1 MKATPFLFLSAL
13 LTLSA
18 ASYPQSR
25 GGGATSSGTNPA
37 ANPTA
42 GPAASTDIGKAAN
55 WDALVR
61 QGRPGD
67 YLAGNVKVTGGAL
80 PWDPIPLMV
89 MCAGKTRFTS
99 ITDPKGNFVIAPAG
113 TGASEVGSTEVKPK
127 FAAQFIGCEVQA
139 ALPGF
144 DSSSVTIVNHNLQ
157 DDPNIGTVTLK
168 REEGSAGAAVSST
181 TESAPKDA
189 MKAFEKARTEW
200 LDQKPD
206 KAQKDL
212 EKAVQVYPQF
222 AEAWY
227 QLGKI
232 QEPSKPQDAANSY
245 SKSIAADPKF
255 ILPYQ
260 RLTPIAA
267 QASKWQE
274 VVDYTTHELELNPRG
289 TPQAWYFNA
298 VGNFKLGKADVA
310 EASATKALAMDPLHT
325 APNTEQLLAVILA
338 GKGDYAGA
346 LQHLRN
352 CLTYVP
358 AGPSADLIKQQI
370 AQLETAVP
378 ASK

>member
-1 MKATPFLFLSAL
+1 MKTKVFLFLSAF
-13 LTLSA
+13 LTFNITTF
-18 ASYPQSR
+18 PQSR
-25 GGGATSSGTNPA
+25 GGATSSGTNPPT
-37 ANPTA
+37 NPAA
-42 GPAASTDIGKAAN
+42 GPGASTDIGKAAN

-67 YLAGNVKVTGGAL
+67 YLAGNVKVAGGAL
-80 PWDPIPLMV
+80 PWEPIPLNV
-89 MCAGKTRFTS
+89 MCAGKTRYTS
-99 ITDPKGNFVIAPAG
+99 ISDPKGNFLIAPTSAD
-113 TGASEVGSTEVKPK
+113 APAVGSTEVKPK
-127 FAAQFIGCEVQA
+127 FAAQFVGCDVQA
-139 ALPGF
+139 ALAGF
-144 DSSSVTIVNHNLQ
+144 DSSSLTIVNHNML
-157 DDPNIGTVTLK
+157 DDPNIGTITLK

-181 TESAPKDA
+181 TASAPKDA

-232 QEPSKPQDAANSY
+232 QETSKPQDAASSF
-245 SKSIAADPKF
+245 SKAIAADPKF
-255 ILPYQ
+255 ILPYEH
-260 RLTPIAA
+260 LAPIAA
-267 QASKWQE
+267 QAGKWQD
-274 VVDYTTHELELNPRG
+274 VVDNTTHALELNPRG
-289 TPQAWYFNA
+289 SPQTWYYNA
-298 VGNFKLGKADVA
+298 LGNFKLGKADVA
-310 EASATKALAMDPLHT
+310 AASATKSLAMDPLHT

-358 AGPSADLIKQQI
+358 AGPNADVIKQQI
-370 AQLETAVP
+370 AQLETVVP
-378 ASK
+378 APK

>member
-1 MKATPFLFLSAL
+1 
-13 LTLSA
+13 
-18 ASYPQSR
+18 
-25 GGGATSSGTNPA
+25 
-37 ANPTA
+37 
-42 GPAASTDIGKAAN
+42 
-55 WDALVR
+55 
-61 QGRPGD
+61 
-67 YLAGNVKVTGGAL
+67 
-80 PWDPIPLMV
+80 
-89 MCAGKTRFTS
+89 
-99 ITDPKGNFVIAPAG
+99 VIAPAG

-127 FAAQFIGCEVQA
+127 FAAQFVGCEVQA

-144 DSSSVTIVNHNLQ
+144 DSSSLTIVNHNLL
-157 DDPNIGTVTLK
+157 DDPNIGTITLK

-181 TESAPKDA
+181 TASAPKDA

-245 SKSIAADPKF
+245 SKSIAADPQF

-260 RLTPIAA
+260 RLAPIAA

-310 EASATKALAMDPLHT
+310 AASATKALAMDPLHT

-346 LQHLRN
+346 LQHLRS